1 MVIYFS
7 FFNRPTE
14 TNETIIL
21 KPAPNSAL
29 NINGRKQVEKTGIKG
44 RIGKDIIQTISQ
56 QNPTDIKAHYSN
68 QPNQYLAYL
77 MSKNPDCFTKESGYC
92 KCDSLVFIPSFKND
106 KK

>member
-1 MVIYFS
+1 MFIYFS

-44 RIGKDIIQTISQ
+44 RSGKDIIQIIFQ
-56 QNPTDIKAHYSN
+56 QNHTDIKAHYSN
-68 QPNQYLAYL
+68 QPDQYLAYL
-77 MSKNPDCFTKESGYC
+77 ISKNPDCFTKESKIC
-92 KCDSLVFIPSFKND
+92 HCDSLVLIPTFKVE
-106 KK
+106 K